1 MATIQV
7 RVDDITKKAADSL
20 FNSLGLDT
28 STAVRMFISAAIN
41 DRGFPFNVQ
50 KKNGPIEINDGHG
63 SYICE
68 YGYLH
73 DYNKITKKLDECIN
87 DTAGPF
93 NSIEDL
99 MASLNND

>member
-7 RVDDITKKAADSL
+7 RVDDITKKTADSL

-41 DRGFPFNVQ
+41 DRGFPFDVR
-50 KKNGPIEINDGHG
+50 KKAGPIEINDGHG
-63 SYICE
+63 SYVCE
-68 YGYLH
+68 YGHLH
-73 DYNKITKKLDECIN
+73 DYSKMACKLDKCKKDIS
-87 DTAGPF
+87 GHF

-99 MASLNND
+99 MASLNED